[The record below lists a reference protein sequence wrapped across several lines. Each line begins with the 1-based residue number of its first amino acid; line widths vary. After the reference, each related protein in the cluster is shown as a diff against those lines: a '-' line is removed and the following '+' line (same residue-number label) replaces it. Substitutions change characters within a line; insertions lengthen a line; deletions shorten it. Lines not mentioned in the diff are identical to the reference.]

1 MDGIKSRNLVFMK
14 RVKPVPPPADL
25 FVPDSKAFGAS
36 IRAARCAAN
45 MTLAEAALLLGVA
58 RQTLTNLE
66 TAKSSVSL
74 ETALRAAREFGV
86 SILAVPGGQRERVR
100 RALSALTPDADKNSI
115 PLPGR

>member
-1 MDGIKSRNLVFMK
+1 MN
-14 RVKPVPPPADL
+14 RVKPVLPPADL

-36 IRAARCAAN
+36 IRAARRGAN

-100 RALSALTPDADKNSI
+100 RALSAQPPDADKDSVAS
-115 PLPGR
+115 PGR

>member
-1 MDGIKSRNLVFMK
+1 MK
-14 RVKPVPPPADL
+14 RVKPTAPPADL

-36 IRAARCAAN
+36 IRSARSCAN

-86 SILAVPGGQRERVR
+86 SLLAIPGGQRERVR
-100 RALSALTPDADKNSI
+100 RALSTLTSDADKNSVS
-115 PLPGR
+115 PPGR

>member
-1 MDGIKSRNLVFMK
+1 MK
-14 RVKPVPPPADL
+14 RVKPIPPPTDL

-45 MTLAEAALLLGVA
+45 MTLAEASLLLGVA

-66 TAKSSVSL
+66 TGKSISL

-86 SILAVPGGQRERVR
+86 CVLAVPGGQREGVR
-100 RALSALTPDADKNSI
+100 RALSGMTQDADKKSAVI
-115 PLPGR
+115 